1 VTSPRIEELPEELV
15 EAFEKV
21 IARSADERQKYL
33 SGPNADVWHEEPSGD
48 RQTAEELLRLAL
60 STGRL
65 MLVPEGQV
73 GVVLEREEAEMV
85 VHRTEWAASSRQ
97 TTRPHRL
104 IRSARSKLSQAL
116 AQVEAD
122 ER

>member
-33 SGPNADVWHEEPSGD
+33 SGPNADVWREEPSGD

-65 MLVPEGQV
+65 MLVSE
-73 GVVLEREEAEMV
+73 
-85 VHRTEWAASSRQ
+85 
-97 TTRPHRL
+97 TTRDALLALIAKADARL
-104 IRSARSKLSQAL
+104 AVTELDPVHWAELDKLSQAL
-116 AQVEAD
+116 AQVE
-122 ER
+122 ERDG